1 MDARDSSSQPGTS
14 PLLSGIVADVRQLME
29 QQAQLLRLEI
39 REDLRKA
46 RTGMILLGAS
56 LGIVASGGLLLCF
69 MLPWLLHWLTDW
81 PEWLCCG
88 LFGVLF
94 LALGVLAAYTGF
106 NKLRQSASLSESTA
120 ALKENLVC
128 LLRRN

>member
-1 MDARDSSSQPGTS
+1 MDAREGSPQSNTT
-14 PLLSGIVADVRQLME
+14 PLLTGIVADVRLLME
-29 QQAQLLRLEI
+29 QQAQLLRSEI
-39 REDLRKA
+39 RDDLRKA
-46 RTGMILLGAS
+46 RAGLLLLGAS

-69 MLPWLLHWLTDW
+69 MLPWLLHWLTAW

-94 LALGVLAAYTGF
+94 LALGVTMAYLGF
-106 NKLRQSASLSESTA
+106 NQFRKSASLSESTA
-120 ALKENLVC
+120 ALKETLAC